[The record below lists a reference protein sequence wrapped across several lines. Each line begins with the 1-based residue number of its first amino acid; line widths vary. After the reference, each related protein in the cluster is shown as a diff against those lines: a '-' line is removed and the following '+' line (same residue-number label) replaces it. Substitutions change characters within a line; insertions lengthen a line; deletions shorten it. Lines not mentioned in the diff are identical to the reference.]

1 MFVPGLSL
9 KSTTL
14 EAAWSLLPESGVR
27 YDFSR
32 SDSVTEKSYL
42 TPLSADSTDAADVVE
57 ALAVPAG
64 VGLRR
69 GLLAAG
75 GWRPT
80 GGAGVSR
87 AAQSIG
93 RAPRATP
100 LARPSR
106 AAGPRGGG
114 PRSVFL

>member
-1 MFVPGLSL
+1 MFDPGLSL

-64 VGLRR
+64 MRVRR
-69 GLLAAG
+69 GLPPAG
-75 GWRPT
+75 GWCPS
-80 GGAGVSR
+80 GGAGIARR
-87 AAQSIG
+87 ARRRRRPPGAPPRPG
-93 RAPRATP
+93 PAPRACT
-100 LARPSR
+100 
-106 AAGPRGGG
+106 
-114 PRSVFL
+114 

>member
-1 MFVPGLSL
+1 MFDPGLSL

-64 VGLRR
+64 SRSRR
-69 GLLAAG
+69 VVLDPG
-75 GWRPT
+75 GWRHT
-80 GGAGVSR
+80 GGG
-87 AAQSIG
+87 SI
-93 RAPRATP
+93 ATSAHRHA
-100 LARPSR
+100 LCRRPPPM
-106 AAGPRGGG
+106 AGP
-114 PRSVFL
+114 